1 MKLHRSG
8 AELFVPDGL
17 PPAGALERT
26 THLGVSAHQD
36 DLEIMAYH
44 GILEGFSRE
53 DRWFTGVVVT
63 DGAGRYLHTVYNVK
77 MGTGDT
83 PLHAALDG
91 YRQVAPEHS
100 SYWAVVGLELEA
112 EMLRRAVVRA
122 RAWESRLDAA
132 VDALVAAIGLFR

>member
-1 MKLHRSG
+1 MPEVTSRPL
-8 AELFVPDGL
+8 LW
-17 PPAGALERT
+17 
-26 THLGVSAHQD
+26 
-36 DLEIMAYH
+36 
-44 GILEGFSRE
+44 RE
-53 DRWFTGVVVT
+53 DEFAKSFDRLDCSRAAHAYAGRCGWACSVKRSSIDGRYFAEVNRVVT

-132 VDALVAAIGLFR
+132 VDALAAAIGLFR